1 MYIFFNLNHTMYVLY
16 GYRIWGLDIQS
27 ICETLGRLFNIYA
40 YYKSSTLAE
49 LNNEHKNRTIN

>member
-1 MYIFFNLNHTMYVLY
+1 MYVLR
-16 GYRIWGLDIQS
+16 GYRIRRLDIQS